1 MSVRNGKSESTTG
14 REATSGITRRRLLLG
29 SGALAGA
36 LLWAPRGLRAAEEF
50 ALDTAA
56 VEALRT
62 SPLVYVSPLSKRGA
76 ESRCHGEVWFF
87 VDQGDVVIFTASDGW
102 KARAIAKGHERAR
115 LWVGNFGPVG
125 RAGDRY
131 RAAPTFEARAEIE
144 TRKEVFDRLMSTFA
158 VRYANEWKK
167 WGPRFQKGR
176 DDGSR
181 VMIRYTPIGA

>member
-1 MSVRNGKSESTTG
+1 MSGRSGKTESTIAPDG
-14 REATSGITRRRLLLG
+14 EGGITRRHLLLG

-36 LLWAPRGLRAAEEF
+36 LLFAPRGLRAADEY
-50 ALDTAA
+50 ALDAAA

-62 SPLVYVSPLSKRGA
+62 SPLVYVSPLAKSGG

-87 VDQGDVVIFTASDGW
+87 VDRGDVVIFTASDGW
-102 KARAIAKGHERAR
+102 KAQAIAKGRERAR

-144 TRKEVFDRLMSTFA
+144 TGADVFDRLMSTFA
-158 VRYANEWKK
+158 VRYAGEWKK

-176 DDGSR
+176 EDGSR